1 MKAVRTFFL
10 FVMAGMLFQSC
21 NNSKSLQQYYVDNQT
36 NSDFMAVD
44 FPTNMLNIEEADLD
58 EAQKEAF
65 NSIQKMNVLAFVLT
79 EENGEAFKEES
90 TKVREILKNPIYKD
104 LVKLNSGGIKA
115 TVKYLG
121 EEDAIDEVIIFGT
134 NKEMGF
140 AVVRILG
147 EDMKPENVMKLMSV
161 IEQSDAG
168 DQSLAAI
175 KGFLGQ

>member
-10 FVMAGMLFQSC
+10 FIMAGILFQSC

-44 FPTNMLNIEEADLD
+44 FPANMLNIEESALD

-65 NSIQKMNVLAFVLT
+65 NSIQKMNVLAFKLT
-79 EENGEAFKEES
+79 DENREAFKEES

-104 LVKLNSGGIKA
+104 LVKLNSGDIKA

>member
-79 EENGEAFKEES
+79 EENGETFKEES